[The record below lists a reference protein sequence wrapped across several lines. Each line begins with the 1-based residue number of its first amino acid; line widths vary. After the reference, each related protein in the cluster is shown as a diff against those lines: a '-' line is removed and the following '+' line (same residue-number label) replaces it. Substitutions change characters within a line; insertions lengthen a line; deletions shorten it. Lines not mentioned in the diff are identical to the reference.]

1 MSEYEFWDELGNIF
15 NAIVAYQHK
24 TIEFNKRF
32 VNPWLRLG
40 TVFDQNDHN
49 SDAILAARK
58 AIEID
63 QENGSNWLS
72 LGDVYFKMGSFDD
85 AANAYGKAIE
95 LNPKLGWAYANLALT
110 NATRQKYTDRK
121 SVV

>member
-1 MSEYEFWDELGNIF
+1 MSEYEFWNELGNIF
-15 NAIVAYQHK
+15 NAIVAYQQK

-49 SDAILAARK
+49 AESLQAHKK

-63 QENGSNWLS
+63 QDSSANWLS
-72 LGDVYFKMGSFDD
+72 LGDVYFKMGSFED
-85 AANAYGKAIE
+85 AADAYSKAIE
-95 LNPKLGWAYANLALT
+95 LNSKLGWAYANLSLT
-110 NATRQKYTDRK
+110 PATQQQCTEA
-121 SVV
+121 

>member
-1 MSEYEFWDELGNIF
+1 MNDYEFWDELGNIF
-15 NAIVAYQHK
+15 NAIVTYQHK

-49 SDAILAARK
+49 SDALIAARK

-63 QENGSNWLS
+63 QENGANWLS
-72 LGDVYFKMGSFDD
+72 LGDVYFKMGSLYLSINERFMVV
-85 AANAYGKAIE
+85 
-95 LNPKLGWAYANLALT
+95 KLLKDILSFCEIIPL
-110 NATRQKYTDRK
+110 KYKRENN
-121 SVV
+121 